1 MTRDRNKNPEMKDDC
16 SCQDTWLFD
25 NLQNEGSSLT
35 CYGPVLT
42 SNYRPNTF
50 FLAPDANLNGLQSA
64 KRERVLDF
72 DGHEVGHC
80 SVSELDAQISDRR

>member
-1 MTRDRNKNPEMKDDC
+1 MIVRVKTRQLP
-16 SCQDTWLFD
+16 WLFD
-25 NLQNEGSSLT
+25 NLQNEGASLT

-42 SNYRPNTF
+42 SNYRPNTFF

>member
-1 MTRDRNKNPEMKDDC
+1 MDWFSRVITDRTP
-16 SCQDTWLFD
+16 F
-25 NLQNEGSSLT
+25 
-35 CYGPVLT
+35 
-42 SNYRPNTF
+42 F

-72 DGHEVGHC
+72 DDHEVGHC